1 MTREKLTLTA
11 KEVEWTNP
19 LTGDGEYCAV
29 EFNYD
34 PEGKE
39 VELKS
44 VTWNRTGEDCV
55 LRYINSEVREELIGE
70 IEAQIDD
77 GDFPEITTD
86 DED

>member
-1 MTREKLTLTA
+1 MSEKLTLTA

-19 LTGDGEYCAV
+19 LTGDGEYCTV
-29 EFNYD
+29 EFTYD
-34 PEGKE
+34 AEDEE

-55 LRYINSEVREELIGE
+55 LRYISSEVREELIGE
-70 IEAQIDD
+70 IEEQIND
-77 GDFPEITTD
+77 GDFPEIPTD